1 MAERPPLD
9 AIVFD
14 AGGTLVRVDFE
25 WLAGMLGALGFAIDA
40 DAVRRAEV
48 AGRRAYDAVCDRV
61 LATLPPGGGHPPLS
75 TLGPSDA
82 YFTGTFEALGL
93 PEDLRAEALRR
104 TWEYQRSDRFLWG
117 VPAEGARAALDG
129 LAPTGLRLACVSNA
143 DGRAE
148 RILES
153 CGVRAGL
160 EFVIDSHVVG
170 IEKPDPRIFALALER
185 LGVAPERALY
195 VGDIRSVD
203 AAGAAA
209 AGMQF
214 VLIDPFGDYAPEGMP
229 RIAAIAALPEHV
241 NARFTLPAH
250 AVGGSS
256 RAGSR
261 ST

>member
-1 MAERPPLD
+1 MADRRPLD

-25 WLAGMLGALGFAIDA
+25 WLATMLGGLGFPTDA
-40 DAVRRAEV
+40 AAVRRAEL
-48 AGRRAYDAVCDRV
+48 AGRRAYDEVCDRV
-61 LATLPPGGGHPPLS
+61 LATLPPGGDHAPLS

-82 YFTGTFEALGL
+82 YFTGTFDALGV
-93 PEDLRAEALRR
+93 PGTLRAEALRL
-104 TWEYQRSDRFLWG
+104 TWERQRSESFLWG
-117 VPAEGARAALDG
+117 VPAEGAREALDA

-153 CGVRAGL
+153 CGVREGL

-170 IEKPDPRIFALALER
+170 IEKPDARIFALALDR
-185 LGVAPERALY
+185 LGVAPARALY

-214 VLIDPFGDYAPEGMP
+214 VLIDPIGDYAPRGMA
-229 RIAAIAALPEHV
+229 RIPGIAALPEFVH
-241 NARFTLPAH
+241 RTYTTPAH
-250 AVGGSS
+250 AGD
-256 RAGSR
+256 GSR
-261 ST
+261 

>member
-1 MAERPPLD
+1 MAERPRLD

-14 AGGTLVRVDFE
+14 AGGTLVRVDFA
-25 WLAGMLGALGFAIDA
+25 WLAAMLATLGFATDA
-40 DAVRRAEV
+40 AAVRRAEL
-48 AGRRAYDAVCDRV
+48 AGRRAYDAVCERV
-61 LATLPPGGGHPPLS
+61 LATLPEGGGHAPLS

-82 YFTGTFEALGL
+82 YFTGTFAALGVPAAL
-93 PEDLRAEALRR
+93 HPEALRR

-117 VPAEGARAALDG
+117 VPAEGAREALDA
-129 LAPTGLRLACVSNA
+129 LAPSGLRLACVSNA

-160 EFVIDSHVVG
+160 EFVVDSHVVG
-170 IEKPDPRIFALALER
+170 IEKPDPRIFALALGR

-209 AGMQF
+209 AGMHF
-214 VLIDPFGDYAPEGMP
+214 VLIDPIGDYATAGMH
-229 RIAAIAALPEHV
+229 RIPAIAALPEFV
-241 NARFTLPAH
+241 NRTFTIPAH
-250 AVGGSS
+250 AGGGS
-256 RAGSR
+256 A
-261 ST
+261 